1 MRPLPTR
8 RASPV
13 VTATAPKRGGQAPKP
28 APLRVDYGRSWFEA
42 TREAGAMPATV
53 SAARKEMGERRRG
66 VEGGGRQGSAADRPS
81 PAAPRAALCLA
92 GHTPAHARDRPAPS
106 RPSSSP
112 PSDRRRA
119 ANRAANNGLERKDL
133 YTDNWAG
140 SEYRGSGVNILTV
153 LIAITVLTPLL
164 GIGFAFAT
172 YGKLWG

>member
-1 MRPLPTR
+1 MR
-8 RASPV
+8 
-13 VTATAPKRGGQAPKP
+13 
-28 APLRVDYGRSWFEA
+28 E
-42 TREAGAMPATV
+42 
-53 SAARKEMGERRRG
+53 GEGWR
-66 VEGGGRQGSAADRPS
+66 VEGDEGSAADRPS
-81 PAAPRAALCLA
+81 PAALPRAALLLP

>member
-1 MRPLPTR
+1 MR
-8 RASPV
+8 
-13 VTATAPKRGGQAPKP
+13 
-28 APLRVDYGRSWFEA
+28 E
-42 TREAGAMPATV
+42 
-53 SAARKEMGERRRG
+53 GEGWR
-66 VEGGGRQGSAADRPS
+66 VEGDEGSAADRPS
-81 PAAPRAALCLA
+81 PAALPRAALRLP

-106 RPSSSP
+106 RPSSS